1 MISLRQIKPYK
12 MSAIA
17 FKDMIVTLISYIIVI
32 NLSQNCVIK
41 YAFGHVLLNTQ
52 KENLLNFCFMN
63 NSTCKD

>member
-1 MISLRQIKPYK
+1 